1 MTGRQKPSAS
11 SSGGALR
18 QREFDQRLNALSPG
32 RAIAVAL
39 SGGPDSLALLV
50 HAARWAKRRKGASV
64 LALTVDHGLRAEAAE
79 EARQAGVQA
88 RALGVSHRILK
99 WTGAKPSR
107 GIQAAARAA
116 RYALMAEACRGEGIG
131 ELLLAH
137 HLEDQAETFLLR
149 LARGSGVD
157 GLSAMAAMRDYD
169 GREPRLRL
177 LRPLLDVPRAR
188 LAASVAKAGL
198 TPSQDP
204 SNEDERYERVRL
216 RRALPR
222 LAEIGLDAATL
233 ARSAERMARAR
244 EALDGQAERFISIHG
259 ILTDWGSALID
270 SEALAEASDEIALR
284 VLSRLGRTVGG
295 GAWPPRDEALRAILD
310 AVRSGG
316 LGRGRTLSGCK
327 FAVKGR
333 RITVTRE
340 LAAARTAAPLALS
353 PGGEGVWD
361 GRFRVFLAAAPARRG
376 GYRVDL
382 LGAEGL
388 KTLRA
393 EGVALPDAPSQVL
406 AAMPALFAG
415 KRLIAA
421 PFGEAAAGIGRAK
434 VKFRAIPVR

>member
-1 MTGRQKPSAS
+1 MAS
-11 SSGGALR
+11 SGEGALR
-18 QREFDQRLNALSPG
+18 QSEFDKRLNALSPG
-32 RAIAVAL
+32 RKIAVAL
-39 SGGPDSLALLV
+39 SGGPDSLALLL
-50 HAARWAKRRKGASV
+50 HAARWAKRRKGGSV
-64 LALTVDHGLRAEAAE
+64 LALTVDHGLRAEAAD

-88 RALGVSHRILK
+88 RALGVSHRILR
-99 WTGAKPSR
+99 WTGAKPSH
-107 GIQAAARAA
+107 GIQAAAREA
-116 RYALMAEACRGEGIG
+116 RYALMAQACREEGVG

-157 GLSAMAAMRDYD
+157 GLSAMAATRDYD
-169 GREPRLRL
+169 GQAPRLRL

-198 TPSQDP
+198 TPAQDP
-204 SNEDERYERVRL
+204 SNEDDRYERVRL
-216 RRALPR
+216 RRTLPQ

-244 EALDGQAERFISIHG
+244 EALDGEAERFISIHAD
-259 ILTDWGSALID
+259 LTDWGSALIE
-270 SEALAEASDEIALR
+270 SEALTDAFDEIALR
-284 VLSRLGRTVGG
+284 VLSRLGRAVGG
-295 GAWPPRDEALRAILD
+295 GAWPLRDEALRAILD
-310 AVRSGG
+310 AIRSGG

-333 RITVTRE
+333 GIAVTRE
-340 LAAARTAAPLALS
+340 LAAARAAPPVALL

-361 GRFRVFLAAAPARRG
+361 GRFRVFLPEAPVRRG
-376 GYRVDL
+376 GYRADL

-388 KTLRA
+388 KSLRA
-393 EGVALPDAPSQVL
+393 EGVELPDVPAQVL

>member
-1 MTGRQKPSAS
+1 MTGGMAS
-11 SSGGALR
+11 SGEGALR
-18 QREFDQRLNALSPG
+18 QSEFDKRLNALSPG
-32 RAIAVAL
+32 RNIAVAL
-39 SGGPDSLALLV
+39 SGGPDSLALLL

-64 LALTVDHGLRAEAAE
+64 LALTVDHGLRAEAAK
-79 EARQAGVQA
+79 EAARAGAQA

-99 WTGAKPSR
+99 WQGKKPSH
-107 GIQAAARAA
+107 GIQAAAREA
-116 RYALMAEACRGEGIG
+116 RYALMAAACRKAGIG
-131 ELLLAH
+131 DLLLAH

-157 GLSAMAAMRDYD
+157 GLSAMAAARDYD
-169 GREPRLRL
+169 GQAPRLRL

-188 LAASVAKAGL
+188 LAAGVAKAGL
-198 TPSQDP
+198 TPAQDP

-216 RRALPR
+216 RRALPQ

-244 EALDGQAERFISIHG
+244 EALDGEAARFMSLHG
-259 ILTDWGSALID
+259 LQTDWGSALIER
-270 SEALAEASDEIALR
+270 EALAAAPDEIALR
-284 VLSRLGRTVGG
+284 VLARLGRTVGG
-295 GAWPPRDEALRAILD
+295 GAFPPRDEALRAILD
-310 AVRSGG
+310 AVRAGG

-327 FAVKGR
+327 FADKGR
-333 RITVTRE
+333 HVAVTRE
-340 LAAARTAAPLALS
+340 LAAARGAAPLALS
-353 PGGEGVWD
+353 PGDEGVWD
-361 GRFRVFLAAAPARRG
+361 GRFRVFLGEAPARRG

-382 LGAEGL
+382 LGPEGL

-393 EGVALPDAPSQVL
+393 AGVALPDVPSQVL

-421 PFGEAAAGIGRAK
+421 PFGEAAVGIGRGK